1 MVLRVSFV
9 EDAMGRWKKSPPEL
23 IARFE
28 AALPRD
34 PHVEPKKMFGY
45 PAAFVSGGF
54 FTGLHE
60 HRVVLRLPADVHA
73 QTKALA
79 GAAAFDPMGGRPM
92 RGWYVVPDAIAGD
105 AKKLGALLAEVLP
118 KLVKHPEQP
127 SAKKRAADKPAA
139 PKKAAP
145 RKPAAKK
152 AAPRRRARG

>member
-1 MVLRVSFV
+1 MVLHGSFV
-9 EDAMGRWKKSPPEL
+9 EDTMGRWKKSPPEL

-34 PHVEPKKMFGY
+34 PNVEPKKMFGY

-79 GAAAFDPMGGRPM
+79 SAAAFEPMGGRPM
-92 RGWYVVPDAIAGD
+92 RGWYVVPDTITSD
-105 AKKLGALLAEVLP
+105 AKKLSALLAEVLP

-127 SAKKRAADKPAA
+127 SAKKRAPTKQASPTS
-139 PKKAAP
+139 
-145 RKPAAKK
+145 RG
-152 AAPRRRARG
+152 RARKSR

>member
-1 MVLRVSFV
+1 MVLHGSFV
-9 EDAMGRWKKSPPEL
+9 EDRMGRWKKSPPEL

-34 PHVEPKKMFGY
+34 AHVEPKKMFGY

-79 GAAAFDPMGGRPM
+79 TAAAFDPMGGRPM

-105 AKKLGALLAEVLP
+105 TKKLGALLAEVLP

-127 SAKKRAADKPAA
+127 SAKKRAAAKPATTKRTSPA
-139 PKKAAP
+139 
-145 RKPAAKK
+145 RRPAARKS
-152 AAPRRRARG
+152 R